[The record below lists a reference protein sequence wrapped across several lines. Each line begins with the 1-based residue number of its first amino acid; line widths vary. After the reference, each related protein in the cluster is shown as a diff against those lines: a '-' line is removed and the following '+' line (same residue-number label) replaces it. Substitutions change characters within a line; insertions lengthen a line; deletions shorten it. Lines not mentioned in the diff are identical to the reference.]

1 MLGEKYKYGWSDPRM
16 PKFARYEIV
25 HRYGKW
31 RVMDTHTKTILIKV
45 NTKELAETYL
55 RLLGEDDGSDRPS

>member
-16 PKFARYEIV
+16 PKFGPRYEIV

-31 RVMDTHTKTILIKV
+31 RVMDTHTNTILTKV

-55 RLLGEDDGSDRPS
+55 RLLGEDDGSSTA

>member
-1 MLGEKYKYGWSDPRM
+1 MLGQWVYIDRYKIKW
-16 PKFARYEIV
+16 
-25 HRYGKW
+25 RYGKW
-31 RVMDTHTKTILIKV
+31 RVIDTHTNKMLIKV

>member
-1 MLGEKYKYGWSDPRM
+1 MLGGWSDPRM
-16 PKFARYEIV
+16 PKFARYVIV

-31 RVMDTHTKTILIKV
+31 RVMDTHTNTILTKV

-55 RLLGEDDGSDRPS
+55 RLLGEEQ